1 MIRGVKGELKVRD
14 VDLKKLANWN
24 NRLELNDS
32 IMTDKRISYAS
43 IDDTPHRIKSK
54 TPGKYHDNSL
64 ENPNINY
71 ESERAQL
78 ELPPIAQKDL
88 TKTPEVYSIWRKGVD
103 LTSRE
108 SKPTNKSIGNESFDS
123 KGSRTFK
130 LKARV
135 GGSLEKWHISPT
147 FKT

>member
-14 VDLKKLANWN
+14 VDLKKLANRN

-54 TPGKYHDNSL
+54 TPGKYHDISL
-64 ENPNINY
+64 ENPNISNY

-88 TKTPEVYSIWRKGVD
+88 TKTPDVYSIRRKGVD

-108 SKPTNKSIGNESFDS
+108 SKPKKSIGNESFDS

-135 GGSLEKWHISPT
+135 GGSLEK
-147 FKT
+147 